1 MKKLSITLAL
11 ALLVASISTSALAA
25 PVSGSSFERSV
36 VTSNSNCTP
45 SSLVSVIGTNVNAL
59 CNGLNLFNNANS
71 VKGISQDGGIL
82 KILQSCNL
90 SDEVLNSFGLCDTNS
105 APKNSDAPI
114 ATPDD
119 QQPAPKAELPA
130 AKAEEASN
138 KEAEKAAEAKEQP
151 AETAVELPKETAKAE
166 EAKEQPAES
175 AAAELPK
182 ENVNAA
188 AANSV
193 QSANDYVNSLLE
205 KYGITNAKVVAL
217 FQNCYGNTVVTP
229 VPSATPVPTAK
240 PTPAPTAKPT
250 PAPTAKPTPAPTAKP
265 TPAPTAKPTPAPT
278 AKPTPAPTATPAPT
292 TKPSGSA
299 DNLANEKEVVELVNQ
314 QRAAN
319 GLAPLTLSSELSNV
333 ARAKSQD
340 MHDKRY
346 FSHTSPTYGSPFDMM
361 KAFGISYRTAGEN
374 IAQGYSTPSAV
385 VNAWMNSPGH
395 RANILNSSYTKIGV
409 GYVKDGHYWTQH
421 FIG

>member
-250 PAPTAKPTPAPTAKP
+250 PAPTAKPTPAPTA
-265 TPAPTAKPTPAPT
+265 
-278 AKPTPAPTATPAPT
+278 TPAPT